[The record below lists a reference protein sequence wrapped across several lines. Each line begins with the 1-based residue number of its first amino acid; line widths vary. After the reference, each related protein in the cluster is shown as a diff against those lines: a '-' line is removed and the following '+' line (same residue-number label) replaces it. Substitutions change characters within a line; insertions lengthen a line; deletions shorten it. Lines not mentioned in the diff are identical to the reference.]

1 MILIE
6 SEIYKNNLSIRLKE
20 YRMKKNKIEYGLKD
34 RMNNILHNFDMK
46 REIWNGGI
54 INGVNCRRLMKI
66 MVEL

>member
-1 MILIE
+1 
-6 SEIYKNNLSIRLKE
+6 
-20 YRMKKNKIEYGLKD
+20 MKKNKIEYGLKD
-34 RMNNILHNFDMK
+34 RMNNILHNFNMK